1 MAKKLYV
8 GSLPYSVDE
17 NTLRGLFEPFGE
29 LLSVAVIND
38 KFTGQS
44 KGFGFVEF
52 EANDAAEKA
61 IAEINGKEID
71 GRSLVV
77 NEARPQEKRS
87 GGFGG
92 GGGGGG
98 GRGGYGGGGG
108 DRGNRRY

>member
-8 GSLPYSVDE
+8 GSLPYSANE
-17 NTLRGLFEPFGE
+17 TTLRELFEPFGA
-29 LLSVAVIND
+29 LLSAAVISD

-44 KGFGFVEF
+44 KGFGFIEF
-52 EANDAAEKA
+52 EDAAAADKA
-61 IAEINGKEID
+61 IAEVNGRNLD

-77 NEARPQEKRS
+77 NEAKPQEKRS

-98 GRGGYGGGGG
+98 RSFGNSRAGGG
-108 DRGNRRY
+108 RY

>member
-8 GSLPYSVDE
+8 GSLPYSTDE
-17 NTLRGLFEPFGE
+17 NTLRALFEPFGT
-29 LLSVAVIND
+29 LLSAAVISD

-52 EANDAAEKA
+52 EDSAAADEA
-61 IAEINGKEID
+61 IEQINGKEVD
-71 GRSLVV
+71 GRNLVV

-92 GGGGGG
+92 GGGGG
-98 GRGGYGGGGG
+98 RGFGG
-108 DRGNRRY
+108 DRSRRY

>member
-17 NTLRGLFEPFGE
+17 NTLRGLFEPYGA
-29 LLSVAVIND
+29 LMSAAVISD

-52 EANDAAEKA
+52 QDGAAAEKA
-61 IAEINGKEID
+61 IAELNGKNVD
-71 GRSLVV
+71 GRELVV
-77 NEARPQEKRS
+77 NEARPQAKRE

-92 GGGGGG
+92 GGGGG
-98 GRGGYGGGGG
+98 RNSYGGGGG
-108 DRGNRRY
+108 GRY

>member
-8 GSLPYSVDE
+8 GILPYSANE
-17 NTLRGLFEPFGE
+17 TTLRELFEPFGA
-29 LLSVAVIND
+29 LLSAAVISD

-44 KGFGFVEF
+44 KGFGFIEF
-52 EANDAAEKA
+52 EDAAAADKA
-61 IAEINGKEID
+61 IAEVNGRSLD

-77 NEARPQEKRS
+77 NEAKPQEKRS

-98 GRGGYGGGGG
+98 GRSFGNSRAGG
-108 DRGNRRY
+108 RY